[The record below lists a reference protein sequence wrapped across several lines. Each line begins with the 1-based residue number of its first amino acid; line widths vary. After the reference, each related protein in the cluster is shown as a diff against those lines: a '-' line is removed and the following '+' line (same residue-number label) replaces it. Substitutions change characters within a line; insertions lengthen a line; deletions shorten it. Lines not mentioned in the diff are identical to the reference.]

1 MKNLSEYYNDN
12 LVFSGS
18 DIMLT
23 EGFWSKLGNILG
35 LAKTY
40 PTKLSKEFRDA
51 YATAMY
57 LGAQSDNDKEK
68 ERMKKEAEAA
78 EKGDK
83 ELMKELKASL
93 EDLDRMVND
102 GSIKN
107 PQLFQAKV
115 RQYKELVDKY
125 KDKSGIKYANTLQK
139 LIDDK
144 WPKASQEYEKARKKV
159 ENSGVAANKKEKTNK
174 GKEKSKDTK
183 KKSEKKS
190 DNKDTQKQIDNIIVD
205 NKDVLKTLSE
215 KCGYKGQKLSDFI
228 TYITADKKILDVTSD
243 DFDNKVFAA
252 TLIISGAIL
261 MNDMDVYKKISDYL
275 AEQNDVSSLKKQ
287 IADFGSKKD
296 E

>member
-35 LAKTY
+35 LARAY

-57 LGAQSDNDKEK
+57 LGAQSDNEKEQ

-93 EDLDRMVND
+93 EDLDR
-102 GSIKN
+102 SINNNEDKKSIFFKEI
-107 PQLFQAKV
+107 FQAKV

-159 ENSGVAANKKEKTNK
+159 EKSGVANKKENK
-174 GKEKSKDTK
+174 GKEKSRDTK
-183 KKSEKKS
+183 KTQ
-190 DNKDTQKQIDNIIVD
+190 NKVEDVIVD

-215 KCGYKGQKLSDFI
+215 KCGYTGNNLSEFLTKFLYDE
-228 TYITADKKILDVTSD
+228 KIFNINDND
-243 DFDNKVFAA
+243 IDNKIFAT
-252 TLIISGAIL
+252 TLIVSGVIL
-261 MNDMDVYKKISDYL
+261 MNNMDAYKKINNYL
-275 AEQNDVSSLKKQ
+275 SEQKDTLMNQ
-287 IADFGSKKD
+287 IADFDKKNKKKD

>member
-35 LAKTY
+35 LARAY

-57 LGAQSDNDKEK
+57 LGAQSDNEKEQ

-93 EDLDRMVND
+93 EDLDR
-102 GSIKN
+102 SINNNEDKKSIFFKEI
-107 PQLFQAKV
+107 FQAKV

-159 ENSGVAANKKEKTNK
+159 ENSGVANKKENKNK
-174 GKEKSKDTK
+174 GKEKSRDTK
-183 KKSEKKS
+183 KTQ
-190 DNKDTQKQIDNIIVD
+190 NKVEDVIVD

-215 KCGYKGQKLSDFI
+215 KCGYTGNNLSEFLTKFLYDE
-228 TYITADKKILDVTSD
+228 KIFNINDND
-243 DFDNKVFAA
+243 IDNKIFAT
-252 TLIISGAIL
+252 TLIVSGVIL
-261 MNDMDVYKKISDYL
+261 MNNMDAYKKINNYL
-275 AEQNDVSSLKKQ
+275 SEQKDTLMNQ
-287 IADFGSKKD
+287 IADFDKKNKKKD

>member
-35 LAKTY
+35 MARAY

-57 LGAQSDNDKEK
+57 LGAQSDNEKEQ

-93 EDLDRMVND
+93 EDLDR
-102 GSIKN
+102 SINNNEDKKSIFFKEI
-107 PQLFQAKV
+107 FQAKV

-159 ENSGVAANKKEKTNK
+159 EKSGVANKKENK
-174 GKEKSKDTK
+174 GKEKTRDTK
-183 KKSEKKS
+183 KTQ
-190 DNKDTQKQIDNIIVD
+190 NKVEDVIVD

-215 KCGYKGQKLSDFI
+215 KCGYTGNNLSEFLTKFLYDE
-228 TYITADKKILDVTSD
+228 KIFNINDND
-243 DFDNKVFAA
+243 IDNKIFAT
-252 TLIISGAIL
+252 TLIVSGVIL
-261 MNDMDVYKKISDYL
+261 MNNMDAYKKINNYL
-275 AEQNDVSSLKKQ
+275 LEQKDTLMNQ
-287 IADFGSKKD
+287 IADFDKKNKKKD

>member
-35 LAKTY
+35 LARAY

-57 LGAQSDNDKEK
+57 LGAQSDNEKEQ

-93 EDLDRMVND
+93 EDFDRMVND

-144 WPKASQEYEKARKKV
+144 WPKASKEYEKARKKV
-159 ENSGVAANKKEKTNK
+159 ENSGVANKKEKTNK
-174 GKEKSKDTK
+174 GKEKSINTK
-183 KKSEKKS
+183 K
-190 DNKDTQKQIDNIIVD
+190 TQKKVEDVIVD

-215 KCGYKGQKLSDFI
+215 KCGYTGNNLSEFLTKFLYDEKIFNI
-228 TYITADKKILDVTSD
+228 NDNDIDDKI
-243 DFDNKVFAA
+243 FAT
-252 TLIISGAIL
+252 TLIVSGVIL
-261 MNDMDVYKKISDYL
+261 MNNMDAYKKINNYL
-275 AEQNDVSSLKKQ
+275 SEQNNIDTLMNQ
-287 IADFGSKKD
+287 IADFDKKNKKKD

>member
-35 LAKTY
+35 LARAY

-57 LGAQSDNDKEK
+57 LGAQSDNEKEQ

-93 EDLDRMVND
+93 EDLDR
-102 GSIKN
+102 SINNKEDKKSIFFKEI
-107 PQLFQAKV
+107 FQAKV

-159 ENSGVAANKKEKTNK
+159 ENSGVANKKEKTNK
-174 GKEKSKDTK
+174 GKKESKDTK
-183 KKSEKKS
+183 KKVE
-190 DNKDTQKQIDNIIVD
+190 DVIVD

-215 KCGYKGQKLSDFI
+215 KCGYTGNNLSEFLTKFLYDE
-228 TYITADKKILDVTSD
+228 KIFNINDND
-243 DFDNKVFAA
+243 IDNKIFAT
-252 TLIISGAIL
+252 TLIVSGVIL
-261 MNDMDVYKKISDYL
+261 MNNMDAYKKINNYL
-275 AEQNDVSSLKKQ
+275 LEQKDTLMNQ
-287 IADFGSKKD
+287 IADFDKKNKKKD

>member
-35 LAKTY
+35 LARAY

-57 LGAQSDNDKEK
+57 LGAQSDNEKEQ

-93 EDLDRMVND
+93 EDFDRMVND

-144 WPKASQEYEKARKKV
+144 WPKASKEYEKARKKV
-159 ENSGVAANKKEKTNK
+159 ENSGVANKKEKTNK

-183 KKSEKKS
+183 K
-190 DNKDTQKQIDNIIVD
+190 TQKKVEDVIVD
-205 NKDVLKTLSE
+205 NKGVLKTLSE
-215 KCGYKGQKLSDFI
+215 KCGYTGNNLSEFLTKFLYDEKIFNI
-228 TYITADKKILDVTSD
+228 NDNDIDDKI
-243 DFDNKVFAA
+243 FAT
-252 TLIISGAIL
+252 TLIVSGVIL
-261 MNDMDVYKKISDYL
+261 MNNMDAYKKINNYL
-275 AEQNDVSSLKKQ
+275 SEQNNIDTLMNQ
-287 IADFGSKKD
+287 IADFDKKNKKKD

>member
-35 LAKTY
+35 LARAY

-57 LGAQSDNDKEK
+57 LGAQSDNEKEQ

-93 EDLDRMVND
+93 EDFDRMVND

-144 WPKASQEYEKARKKV
+144 WPKASKEYEKARKKV
-159 ENSGVAANKKEKTNK
+159 ENSGVANKKENKNK
-174 GKEKSKDTK
+174 GKEKSRDTK
-183 KKSEKKS
+183 K
-190 DNKDTQKQIDNIIVD
+190 TQKKVEDVIVD

-215 KCGYKGQKLSDFI
+215 KCGYTGNNLSEFLTKFLYDEKIFNI
-228 TYITADKKILDVTSD
+228 NDNDIDDKI
-243 DFDNKVFAA
+243 FAT
-252 TLIISGAIL
+252 TLIVSGVIL
-261 MNDMDVYKKISDYL
+261 MNNMDAYKKINNYL
-275 AEQNDVSSLKKQ
+275 SEQNNIDTLMNQ
-287 IADFGSKKD
+287 IADFDKKNKKKD

>member
-35 LAKTY
+35 LARAY

-57 LGAQSDNDKEK
+57 LGAQSDNEKEQ

-93 EDLDRMVND
+93 EDLDR
-102 GSIKN
+102 SINNNEDKKSIFFKEI
-107 PQLFQAKV
+107 FQAKV

-125 KDKSGIKYANTLQK
+125 KDKSGIKYANKLQK

-144 WPKASQEYEKARKKV
+144 WPKATKEYEKAFKRVKL
-159 ENSGVAANKKEKTNK
+159 SGVVSNDKNE
-174 GKEKSKDTK
+174 GKSKKSKTK
-183 KKSEKKS
+183 TDS
-190 DNKDTQKQIDNIIVD
+190 KDTQKQIDNVIVD

-228 TYITADKKILDVTSD
+228 TYITVDKKILDVTSD

-287 IADFGSKKD
+287 IEDFGSKKD

>member
-35 LAKTY
+35 LARAY

-57 LGAQSDNDKEK
+57 LGAQSDNEKEQ

-83 ELMKELKASL
+83 ELMKELKTSL
-93 EDLDRMVND
+93 EDLDR
-102 GSIKN
+102 SINNNEDKKSIFFKEI
-107 PQLFQAKV
+107 FQAKV
-115 RQYKELVDKY
+115 KQYKELVDKY

-159 ENSGVAANKKEKTNK
+159 EKSGVANKKENKNK

-183 KKSEKKS
+183 KTQ
-190 DNKDTQKQIDNIIVD
+190 NKVEDVIVD

-215 KCGYKGQKLSDFI
+215 KCGYTGNNLSEFLTKFLYDE
-228 TYITADKKILDVTSD
+228 KIFNINDND
-243 DFDNKVFAA
+243 IDNKIFAT
-252 TLIISGAIL
+252 TLIVSGVIL
-261 MNDMDVYKKISDYL
+261 MNDMDAYKKINNYL
-275 AEQNDVSSLKKQ
+275 SEQKDTLMNQ
-287 IADFGSKKD
+287 IADFDKKNKKKD

>member
-35 LAKTY
+35 LARAY

-57 LGAQSDNDKEK
+57 LGAQSDNEKEQ

-93 EDLDRMVND
+93 EDFDRMVND

-159 ENSGVAANKKEKTNK
+159 EKSGVANKKENK
-174 GKEKSKDTK
+174 NKDKEKSKDTK
-183 KKSEKKS
+183 KKVE
-190 DNKDTQKQIDNIIVD
+190 DVIID

-215 KCGYKGQKLSDFI
+215 KCGYTGNNLSEFLTKFLYDE
-228 TYITADKKILDVTSD
+228 KIFNINDND
-243 DFDNKVFAA
+243 IDNKIFAT
-252 TLIISGAIL
+252 TLIVSGVIL
-261 MNDMDVYKKISDYL
+261 MNNMDAYKKINNYL
-275 AEQNDVSSLKKQ
+275 SEQKDTLMNQ
-287 IADFGSKKD
+287 IADFDKKNKKKD

>member
-35 LAKTY
+35 MARAY

-57 LGAQSDNDKEK
+57 LGAQSDNEKEQ

-93 EDLDRMVND
+93 EDLDR
-102 GSIKN
+102 SINNNEDKKSIFFN
-107 PQLFQAKV
+107 EIFQAKV

-159 ENSGVAANKKEKTNK
+159 EKSGVANKKENKNK
-174 GKEKSKDTK
+174 GKEKSRDTK
-183 KKSEKKS
+183 KTQ
-190 DNKDTQKQIDNIIVD
+190 NKVEDVIVD

-215 KCGYKGQKLSDFI
+215 KCGYTGNNLSEFLTKFLYDE
-228 TYITADKKILDVTSD
+228 KIFNINDND
-243 DFDNKVFAA
+243 IDNKIFAT
-252 TLIISGAIL
+252 TLIVSGVIL
-261 MNDMDVYKKISDYL
+261 MNNMDAYKKINNYL
-275 AEQNDVSSLKKQ
+275 SEQKDTLMNQ
-287 IADFGSKKD
+287 IADFDKKNKKKD

>member
-35 LAKTY
+35 LARAY

-57 LGAQSDNDKEK
+57 LGAQSDNEKEQ

-93 EDLDRMVND
+93 EDLDR
-102 GSIKN
+102 SINNNEDKKSIFFKEI
-107 PQLFQAKV
+107 FQAKV

-159 ENSGVAANKKEKTNK
+159 EKSGVANKKENKNK

-183 KKSEKKS
+183 KTQ
-190 DNKDTQKQIDNIIVD
+190 NKVEDVIVD

-228 TYITADKKILDVTSD
+228 TYITVDKKILDVTSD

-261 MNDMDVYKKISDYL
+261 MNDTDVYKKISDYL

-287 IADFGSKKD
+287 IEDFGNKKD

>member
-35 LAKTY
+35 MARAY

-57 LGAQSDNDKEK
+57 LGAQSDNEKEQ

-93 EDLDRMVND
+93 EDFDRMVND
-102 GSIKN
+102 DSIKN

-115 RQYKELVDKY
+115 RQYKELADKY
-125 KDKSGIKYANTLQK
+125 KDKSGIKYANKLQK

-144 WPKASQEYEKARKKV
+144 WPKATKEYEKAFKRVKL
-159 ENSGVAANKKEKTNK
+159 SGVVSNDKNDKNK
-174 GKEKSKDTK
+174 GKS

-190 DNKDTQKQIDNIIVD
+190 DSKDTQKQIENVIVD

-261 MNDMDVYKKISDYL
+261 MNDMDAYKKISDYL

>member
-1 MKNLSEYYNDN
+1 
-12 LVFSGS
+12 
-18 DIMLT
+18 
-23 EGFWSKLGNILG
+23 
-35 LAKTY
+35 
-40 PTKLSKEFRDA
+40 
-51 YATAMY
+51 
-57 LGAQSDNDKEK
+57 
-68 ERMKKEAEAA
+68 
-78 EKGDK
+78 
-83 ELMKELKASL
+83 MKELKASL
-93 EDLDRMVND
+93 EDFDRMVND

-125 KDKSGIKYANTLQK
+125 KDKSGIKYANKLQK

-144 WPKASQEYEKARKKV
+144 WPKATKEYEKAFKRVKL
-159 ENSGVAANKKEKTNK
+159 SGVVSNDKNE
-174 GKEKSKDTK
+174 GKSKKSK
-183 KKSEKKS
+183 KKT
-190 DNKDTQKQIDNIIVD
+190 DNKDTQKQIENVIVD

-287 IADFGSKKD
+287 IEDFGSKKD

>member
-35 LAKTY
+35 RAKTY

-57 LGAQSDNDKEK
+57 LGAQSDNEKEQ

-93 EDLDRMVND
+93 EDLDR
-102 GSIKN
+102 SINNNEDKKSIFFKEI
-107 PQLFQAKV
+107 FQAKV

-159 ENSGVAANKKEKTNK
+159 EKSGVANKKENK
-174 GKEKSKDTK
+174 GKEKSRDTK
-183 KKSEKKS
+183 KTQ
-190 DNKDTQKQIDNIIVD
+190 NKVEDVIVD

-215 KCGYKGQKLSDFI
+215 KCGYTGNNLSEFLTKFLYDE
-228 TYITADKKILDVTSD
+228 KIFNINDND
-243 DFDNKVFAA
+243 IDNKIFAT
-252 TLIISGAIL
+252 TLIVSGVIL
-261 MNDMDVYKKISDYL
+261 MNNMDAYKKINNYL
-275 AEQNDVSSLKKQ
+275 SEQDNVDTLMNQ
-287 IADFGSKKD
+287 IADFDKKNKKKD

>member
-35 LAKTY
+35 MARAY

-57 LGAQSDNDKEK
+57 LGAQSDNEKEQ

-93 EDLDRMVND
+93 EDLDR
-102 GSIKN
+102 SINNNEDKKSIFFKEI
-107 PQLFQAKV
+107 FQAKV

-125 KDKSGIKYANTLQK
+125 KDKSGIKYANKLQK

-144 WPKASQEYEKARKKV
+144 WPKATKEYEKAFKKV
-159 ENSGVAANKKEKTNK
+159 KLSGVVSNDKNK
-174 GKEKSKDTK
+174 GKS

-190 DNKDTQKQIDNIIVD
+190 DNKDTKKQIDNIIVD

>member
-35 LAKTY
+35 LARAY

-57 LGAQSDNDKEK
+57 LGAQSDNEKEQ

-93 EDLDRMVND
+93 EDLDR
-102 GSIKN
+102 SINNNEDKKSIFFKEI
-107 PQLFQAKV
+107 FQAKV

-159 ENSGVAANKKEKTNK
+159 EKSGVANKKENKNK
-174 GKEKSKDTK
+174 GKEKSRDTK
-183 KKSEKKS
+183 KTQ
-190 DNKDTQKQIDNIIVD
+190 NKVEDVIVD

-215 KCGYKGQKLSDFI
+215 KCGYTGNNLSEFLTKFLYDE
-228 TYITADKKILDVTSD
+228 KIFNINDND
-243 DFDNKVFAA
+243 IDNKIFAT
-252 TLIISGAIL
+252 TLIVSGVIL
-261 MNDMDVYKKISDYL
+261 MNNMDAYKKINNYL
-275 AEQNDVSSLKKQ
+275 SEQKDTLMNQ
-287 IADFGSKKD
+287 IADFDKKNKKKD

>member
-1 MKNLSEYYNDN
+1 M
-12 LVFSGS
+12 
-18 DIMLT
+18 
-23 EGFWSKLGNILG
+23 
-35 LAKTY
+35 
-40 PTKLSKEFRDA
+40 SKEFRDA

-57 LGAQSDNDKEK
+57 LGAQSDNEKEQ

-93 EDLDRMVND
+93 EDLDR
-102 GSIKN
+102 SINNNEDKKSIFFKEI
-107 PQLFQAKV
+107 FQAKV

-159 ENSGVAANKKEKTNK
+159 EKSGVANKKENKNK
-174 GKEKSKDTK
+174 GKEKSRDTK
-183 KKSEKKS
+183 KTQ
-190 DNKDTQKQIDNIIVD
+190 NKVEDVIVD

-215 KCGYKGQKLSDFI
+215 KCGYTGNNLSEFLTKFLYDE
-228 TYITADKKILDVTSD
+228 KIFNINDND
-243 DFDNKVFAA
+243 IDNKIFAT
-252 TLIISGAIL
+252 TLIVSGVIL
-261 MNDMDVYKKISDYL
+261 MNNMDAYKKINNYL
-275 AEQNDVSSLKKQ
+275 SEQKDTLMNQ
-287 IADFGSKKD
+287 IADFDKKNKKKD

>member
-35 LAKTY
+35 LARAY

-57 LGAQSDNDKEK
+57 LGAQSDNEKEQ

-93 EDLDRMVND
+93 EDLDR
-102 GSIKN
+102 SINNNEDKKSIFFKEI
-107 PQLFQAKV
+107 FQAKV

-159 ENSGVAANKKEKTNK
+159 EKSGVANKKENK
-174 GKEKSKDTK
+174 GKEKSRDTK
-183 KKSEKKS
+183 K
-190 DNKDTQKQIDNIIVD
+190 TQKKVEDVIVD

-215 KCGYKGQKLSDFI
+215 KCGYTGNNLSEFLTKFLYDE
-228 TYITADKKILDVTSD
+228 KIFNINDND
-243 DFDNKVFAA
+243 IDNKIFAT
-252 TLIISGAIL
+252 TLIVSGVIL
-261 MNDMDVYKKISDYL
+261 MNNMDAYKKINNYL
-275 AEQNDVSSLKKQ
+275 LEQKDTLMNQ
-287 IADFGSKKD
+287 IADFDKKNKKKD

>member
-35 LAKTY
+35 RAKTY

-57 LGAQSDNDKEK
+57 LGAQSDNEKEQ

-93 EDLDRMVND
+93 EDFDRMVND
-102 GSIKN
+102 DSIKN

-115 RQYKELVDKY
+115 RQYKELADKY
-125 KDKSGIKYANTLQK
+125 KDKSGIKYANKLQK

-144 WPKASQEYEKARKKV
+144 WPKATKEYEKAFKRVKL
-159 ENSGVAANKKEKTNK
+159 SGVANKKEKTNK
-174 GKEKSKDTK
+174 GKEKSINTK
-183 KKSEKKS
+183 K
-190 DNKDTQKQIDNIIVD
+190 TQKKVEDVIVD

-228 TYITADKKILDVTSD
+228 TYITVDKKILDVTSD

-261 MNDMDVYKKISDYL
+261 MNDMDAYKKISDYL

-287 IADFGSKKD
+287 IEDFGSKKD

>member
-35 LAKTY
+35 RAKTY

-57 LGAQSDNDKEK
+57 LGAQSDNEKEQ

-93 EDLDRMVND
+93 EDLDR
-102 GSIKN
+102 SINNNEDKKSIFFKEI
-107 PQLFQAKV
+107 FQAKV

-125 KDKSGIKYANTLQK
+125 KDKSGIKYANKLQK

-144 WPKASQEYEKARKKV
+144 WPKATKEYEKAFKKV
-159 ENSGVAANKKEKTNK
+159 KLSGVVSNDKNK
-174 GKEKSKDTK
+174 GKS

-190 DNKDTQKQIDNIIVD
+190 DSKDTQKQIENVIVD
-205 NKDVLKTLSE
+205 NKDVLKTLSD
-215 KCGYKGQKLSDFI
+215 KCGYKGRKLSDFI

-287 IADFGSKKD
+287 IEDFGSKKD

>member
-35 LAKTY
+35 MARAY

-57 LGAQSDNDKEK
+57 LGAQSDNEKEQ

-93 EDLDRMVND
+93 EDLDR
-102 GSIKN
+102 SINNNEDKKSIFFKEI
-107 PQLFQAKV
+107 FQAKV

-159 ENSGVAANKKEKTNK
+159 EKSGVANKKENK
-174 GKEKSKDTK
+174 NKDKEKSRDTK
-183 KKSEKKS
+183 KTQ
-190 DNKDTQKQIDNIIVD
+190 NKVEDVIVD

-215 KCGYKGQKLSDFI
+215 KCGYTGNNLSEFLTKFLYDE
-228 TYITADKKILDVTSD
+228 KIFNINDND
-243 DFDNKVFAA
+243 IDNKIFAT
-252 TLIISGAIL
+252 TLIVSGVIL
-261 MNDMDVYKKISDYL
+261 MNNMDAYKKINNYL
-275 AEQNDVSSLKKQ
+275 SEQKDTLMNQ
-287 IADFGSKKD
+287 IADFDKKNKKKD

>member
-35 LAKTY
+35 LARAY

-57 LGAQSDNDKEK
+57 LGAQSDNEKEQ

-93 EDLDRMVND
+93 EDLDR
-102 GSIKN
+102 SINNNEDKKGIFFKEI
-107 PQLFQAKV
+107 FQAKV

-159 ENSGVAANKKEKTNK
+159 ENSGVANKKEKTNK

-183 KKSEKKS
+183 KKVE
-190 DNKDTQKQIDNIIVD
+190 DVIID

-215 KCGYKGQKLSDFI
+215 KCGYTGNNLSEFLTKFLYDE
-228 TYITADKKILDVTSD
+228 KIFNINDND
-243 DFDNKVFAA
+243 IDNKIFAT
-252 TLIISGAIL
+252 TLIVSGVIL
-261 MNDMDVYKKISDYL
+261 MNNMDAYKKINNYL
-275 AEQNDVSSLKKQ
+275 SEQKDTLMNQ
-287 IADFGSKKD
+287 IADFDKKNKKKD

>member
-35 LAKTY
+35 LARAY

-57 LGAQSDNDKEK
+57 LGAQSDNEKEQ

-93 EDLDRMVND
+93 EDFDRMIND
-102 GSIKN
+102 DSIKN

-159 ENSGVAANKKEKTNK
+159 EKSGVANKKENK
-174 GKEKSKDTK
+174 GKEKSINTK
-183 KKSEKKS
+183 K
-190 DNKDTQKQIDNIIVD
+190 TQKKVEDVIVD

-215 KCGYKGQKLSDFI
+215 KCGYTGNNLSEFLTKFLYDEKIFNI
-228 TYITADKKILDVTSD
+228 NDNDIDDKI
-243 DFDNKVFAA
+243 FAT
-252 TLIISGAIL
+252 TLIVSGVIL
-261 MNDMDVYKKISDYL
+261 MNNMDAYKKINNYL
-275 AEQNDVSSLKKQ
+275 SEQNNIDTLMNQ
-287 IADFGSKKD
+287 IADFDKKNKKKD

>member
-35 LAKTY
+35 LARAY

-57 LGAQSDNDKEK
+57 LGAQSDNEKEQ

-93 EDLDRMVND
+93 EDLDR
-102 GSIKN
+102 SINNNEDKKSIFFKEI
-107 PQLFQAKV
+107 FQAKV

-125 KDKSGIKYANTLQK
+125 KDKSGIKYANKLQK

-144 WPKASQEYEKARKKV
+144 WPKATKEYEKAFKRVKL
-159 ENSGVAANKKEKTNK
+159 SGVVSNDKNK
-174 GKEKSKDTK
+174 GKS

-190 DNKDTQKQIDNIIVD
+190 DSKDTQKQIENVIVD

-261 MNDMDVYKKISDYL
+261 MNDMDAYKKISDYL

>member
-35 LAKTY
+35 RAKTY

-57 LGAQSDNDKEK
+57 LGAQSDNEKEQ

-93 EDLDRMVND
+93 EDLDR
-102 GSIKN
+102 SINNNEDKKSIFFKEI
-107 PQLFQAKV
+107 FQAKV

-125 KDKSGIKYANTLQK
+125 KDKSGIKYANKLQK

-144 WPKASQEYEKARKKV
+144 WPKATKEYEKAFKRVKL
-159 ENSGVAANKKEKTNK
+159 SGVVSNDKNE
-174 GKEKSKDTK
+174 GKSKKSKTK
-183 KKSEKKS
+183 TDS
-190 DNKDTQKQIDNIIVD
+190 KDTQKQINNVIVD

-287 IADFGSKKD
+287 IEDFGRKKD

>member
-35 LAKTY
+35 MARAY

-57 LGAQSDNDKEK
+57 LGAQSDNEKEQ

-93 EDLDRMVND
+93 EDLDR
-102 GSIKN
+102 SINNNEDKKSIFFKEI
-107 PQLFQAKV
+107 FQAKV

-159 ENSGVAANKKEKTNK
+159 EKSGVANKKENKNK

-183 KKSEKKS
+183 KTQ
-190 DNKDTQKQIDNIIVD
+190 NKVEDVIVD

-215 KCGYKGQKLSDFI
+215 KCGYTGNNLSEFLTKFLYDE
-228 TYITADKKILDVTSD
+228 KIFNINDND
-243 DFDNKVFAA
+243 IDNKIFAT
-252 TLIISGAIL
+252 TLIVSGVIL
-261 MNDMDVYKKISDYL
+261 MNNMDAYKKINNYL
-275 AEQNDVSSLKKQ
+275 LEQKDTLMNQ
-287 IADFGSKKD
+287 IADFDKKNKKKD

>member
-35 LAKTY
+35 LARAY

-57 LGAQSDNDKEK
+57 LGAQSDNEKEQ

-83 ELMKELKASL
+83 ELMKELKTSL
-93 EDLDRMVND
+93 EDLDR
-102 GSIKN
+102 SINNNEDKKSIFFKEI
-107 PQLFQAKV
+107 FQAKV

-159 ENSGVAANKKEKTNK
+159 EKSGVANKKENKNK

-183 KKSEKKS
+183 KTQ
-190 DNKDTQKQIDNIIVD
+190 NKVEDVIVD

-215 KCGYKGQKLSDFI
+215 KCGYTGNNLSEFLTKFLYDE
-228 TYITADKKILDVTSD
+228 KIFNINDND
-243 DFDNKVFAA
+243 IDNKIFAT
-252 TLIISGAIL
+252 TLIVSGVIL
-261 MNDMDVYKKISDYL
+261 MNDMDAYKKINNYL
-275 AEQNDVSSLKKQ
+275 SEQKDTLMNQ
-287 IADFGSKKD
+287 IADFDKKNKKKD

>member
-35 LAKTY
+35 LARAY

-57 LGAQSDNDKEK
+57 LGAQSDNEKEQ

-93 EDLDRMVND
+93 EDLDR
-102 GSIKN
+102 SINNNEDKKSIFFKEI
-107 PQLFQAKV
+107 FQAKV

-159 ENSGVAANKKEKTNK
+159 EKSGVANKKENKNK
-174 GKEKSKDTK
+174 GKEKSRDTK
-183 KKSEKKS
+183 KTQ
-190 DNKDTQKQIDNIIVD
+190 NKVEDVIVD
-205 NKDVLKTLSE
+205 NKDVLKILSE
-215 KCGYKGQKLSDFI
+215 KCGYTGNNLSEFLTKFLYDE
-228 TYITADKKILDVTSD
+228 KIFNINDND
-243 DFDNKVFAA
+243 IDNKIFAT
-252 TLIISGAIL
+252 TLIVSGVIL
-261 MNDMDVYKKISDYL
+261 MNNMDAYKKINNYL
-275 AEQNDVSSLKKQ
+275 SEQKDTLMNQ
-287 IADFGSKKD
+287 IADFDKKNKKKD

>member
-35 LAKTY
+35 RAKTY

-57 LGAQSDNDKEK
+57 LGAQSDNEKEQ

-93 EDLDRMVND
+93 EDFDRMVND

-159 ENSGVAANKKEKTNK
+159 ENSGVANKKEKTNK

-183 KKSEKKS
+183 K
-190 DNKDTQKQIDNIIVD
+190 TQKKVEDVIVD

-215 KCGYKGQKLSDFI
+215 KCGYTGNNLSEFLTKFLYDEKIFNI
-228 TYITADKKILDVTSD
+228 NDNDIDDKI
-243 DFDNKVFAA
+243 FAT
-252 TLIISGAIL
+252 TLIVSGVIL
-261 MNDMDVYKKISDYL
+261 MNNMDAYKKINNYL
-275 AEQNDVSSLKKQ
+275 SEQNNIDTLMNQ
-287 IADFGSKKD
+287 IADFDKKNKKKD

>member
-35 LAKTY
+35 RAKTY

-57 LGAQSDNDKEK
+57 LGAQSDNEKEQ

-93 EDLDRMVND
+93 EDLDR
-102 GSIKN
+102 SINNNEDKKSIFFKEI
-107 PQLFQAKV
+107 FQAKV

-159 ENSGVAANKKEKTNK
+159 EKSGVANKKENKNK
-174 GKEKSKDTK
+174 GKEKSRDTK
-183 KKSEKKS
+183 K
-190 DNKDTQKQIDNIIVD
+190 TQKKVEDVIVD

-215 KCGYKGQKLSDFI
+215 KCGYTGNNLSEFLTKFLYDE
-228 TYITADKKILDVTSD
+228 KIFNINDND
-243 DFDNKVFAA
+243 IDNKIFAT
-252 TLIISGAIL
+252 TLIVSGVIL
-261 MNDMDVYKKISDYL
+261 MNNMDAYKKINNYL
-275 AEQNDVSSLKKQ
+275 SEQKDTLMNQ
-287 IADFGSKKD
+287 IADFDKKNKKKD

>member
-35 LAKTY
+35 RAKTY

-57 LGAQSDNDKEK
+57 LGAQSDNEKEQ

-93 EDLDRMVND
+93 EDLDR
-102 GSIKN
+102 SINNNEDKKSIFFKEI
-107 PQLFQAKV
+107 FQAKV

-159 ENSGVAANKKEKTNK
+159 ENSGVANKKEKTNK
-174 GKEKSKDTK
+174 GKEKSINTK
-183 KKSEKKS
+183 K
-190 DNKDTQKQIDNIIVD
+190 TQKKVKDVIVD

-287 IADFGSKKD
+287 IEDFGSKKD

>member
-35 LAKTY
+35 RAKTY

-57 LGAQSDNDKEK
+57 LGAQSDNEKEQ

-93 EDLDRMVND
+93 EDLDR
-102 GSIKN
+102 SINNNEDKKSIFFKEI
-107 PQLFQAKV
+107 FQAKV

-125 KDKSGIKYANTLQK
+125 KDKSGIKYVNKLQK

-144 WPKASQEYEKARKKV
+144 WPKASQEYEKASKKV
-159 ENSGVAANKKEKTNK
+159 ENSGVANKK
-174 GKEKSKDTK
+174 
-183 KKSEKKS
+183 
-190 DNKDTQKQIDNIIVD
+190 
-205 NKDVLKTLSE
+205 
-215 KCGYKGQKLSDFI
+215 
-228 TYITADKKILDVTSD
+228 
-243 DFDNKVFAA
+243 
-252 TLIISGAIL
+252 
-261 MNDMDVYKKISDYL
+261 
-275 AEQNDVSSLKKQ
+275 
-287 IADFGSKKD
+287 
-296 E
+296 

>member
-35 LAKTY
+35 RAKTY

-57 LGAQSDNDKEK
+57 LGAQSDNEKEQ

-93 EDLDRMVND
+93 EDLDR
-102 GSIKN
+102 SINNNEDKKSIFFKEI
-107 PQLFQAKV
+107 FQAKV

-125 KDKSGIKYANTLQK
+125 KDKSGIKYANKLQK

-144 WPKASQEYEKARKKV
+144 WPKATKEYEKAFKKV
-159 ENSGVAANKKEKTNK
+159 KLSGVVSNDKNK
-174 GKEKSKDTK
+174 GKSKKSKTK
-183 KKSEKKS
+183 TDS
-190 DNKDTQKQIDNIIVD
+190 KDTQKQIDNVIVD

-228 TYITADKKILDVTSD
+228 TYITVDKKILDVTSD

-287 IADFGSKKD
+287 IEDFGNKKD

>member
-35 LAKTY
+35 MARAY

-57 LGAQSDNDKEK
+57 LGAQSDNEKEQ

-93 EDLDRMVND
+93 EDLDR
-102 GSIKN
+102 SINNNEDKKSIFFKEI
-107 PQLFQAKV
+107 FQAKV

-159 ENSGVAANKKEKTNK
+159 EKSGVANKKENK
-174 GKEKSKDTK
+174 GKEKSRDTK
-183 KKSEKKS
+183 KTQ
-190 DNKDTQKQIDNIIVD
+190 NKVEDVIVD

-215 KCGYKGQKLSDFI
+215 KCGYTGNNLSEFLTKFLYDE
-228 TYITADKKILDVTSD
+228 KIFNINDND
-243 DFDNKVFAA
+243 IDNKIFAT
-252 TLIISGAIL
+252 TLIVSGVIL
-261 MNDMDVYKKISDYL
+261 MNNMDAYKKINNYL
-275 AEQNDVSSLKKQ
+275 SEQKDILMNQ
-287 IADFGSKKD
+287 IADFDKKNKKKD

>member
-35 LAKTY
+35 MARAY

-57 LGAQSDNDKEK
+57 LGAQSDNEKEQ

-93 EDLDRMVND
+93 EDLDR
-102 GSIKN
+102 SINNNEDKKSIFFKEI
-107 PQLFQAKV
+107 FQAKV

-159 ENSGVAANKKEKTNK
+159 EKSGVANKKENKNK
-174 GKEKSKDTK
+174 GKEKSRDTK
-183 KKSEKKS
+183 K
-190 DNKDTQKQIDNIIVD
+190 TQKKVEDVIVD

-215 KCGYKGQKLSDFI
+215 KCGYTGNNLSEFLTKFLYDE
-228 TYITADKKILDVTSD
+228 KIFNINDND
-243 DFDNKVFAA
+243 IDNKIFAT
-252 TLIISGAIL
+252 TLIVSGVIL
-261 MNDMDVYKKISDYL
+261 MNNMDAYKKINNYL
-275 AEQNDVSSLKKQ
+275 SEQKDTLMNQ
-287 IADFGSKKD
+287 IADFDKKNKKKD

>member
-57 LGAQSDNDKEK
+57 LGAQSDNEKEQ

-93 EDLDRMVND
+93 EDLDR
-102 GSIKN
+102 SINNNEDKKSIFFKEI
-107 PQLFQAKV
+107 FQAKV

-125 KDKSGIKYANTLQK
+125 KDKSGIKYANKLQK

-144 WPKASQEYEKARKKV
+144 WPKATKEYEKAFKRVKL
-159 ENSGVAANKKEKTNK
+159 SGVVSNDKNK
-174 GKEKSKDTK
+174 GKS
-183 KKSEKKS
+183 KKSEKKTDS
-190 DNKDTQKQIDNIIVD
+190 KDTQKQIDNIIVD

-287 IADFGSKKD
+287 IEDFGSKKD

>member
-35 LAKTY
+35 RAKTY

-57 LGAQSDNDKEK
+57 LGAQSDNEKEQ

-93 EDLDRMVND
+93 EDLDR
-102 GSIKN
+102 SINNNEDKKSIFFKEI
-107 PQLFQAKV
+107 FQAKV

-159 ENSGVAANKKEKTNK
+159 EKSGVANKKENKNK

-183 KKSEKKS
+183 KTQ
-190 DNKDTQKQIDNIIVD
+190 NKVEDVIVD

-215 KCGYKGQKLSDFI
+215 KCGYTGNNLSEFLTKFLYDE
-228 TYITADKKILDVTSD
+228 KIFDIND
-243 DFDNKVFAA
+243 NDIDNKIFAT
-252 TLIISGAIL
+252 TLIVSGVIL
-261 MNDMDVYKKISDYL
+261 MNNMDAYKKINNYL
-275 AEQNDVSSLKKQ
+275 SEQKDTLMNQ
-287 IADFGSKKD
+287 IADFDKKNKKKD